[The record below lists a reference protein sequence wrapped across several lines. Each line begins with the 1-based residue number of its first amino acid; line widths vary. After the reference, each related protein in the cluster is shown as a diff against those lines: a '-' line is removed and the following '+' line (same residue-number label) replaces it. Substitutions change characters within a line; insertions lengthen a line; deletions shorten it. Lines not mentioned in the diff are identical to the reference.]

1 MIASE
6 LLSEVWPL
14 LEGEG
19 GCGAGV
25 PEVAPVIHTTLPL
38 AEAMAAHELMESSA
52 HVGKIMLQ
60 VGDGAEL

>member
-14 LEGEG
+14 LEGPG
-19 GCGAGV
+19 GCGAG
-25 PEVAPVIHTTLPL
+25 PVAPVIHTTLPL

-60 VGDGAEL
+60 VHDGAD

>member
-1 MIASE
+1 MEEKAVIASE

-14 LEGEG
+14 LEG

-25 PEVAPVIHTTLPL
+25 PVAPVIHTTLPL

-60 VGDGAEL
+60 VASRQ